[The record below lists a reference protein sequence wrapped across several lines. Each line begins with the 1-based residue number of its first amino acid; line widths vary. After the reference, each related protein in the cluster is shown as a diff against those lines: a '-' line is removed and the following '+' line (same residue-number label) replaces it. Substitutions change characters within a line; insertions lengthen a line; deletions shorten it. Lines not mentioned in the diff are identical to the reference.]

1 MSVDPTGPASQPE
14 QRQAFT
20 QALTTEHFT
29 LQTARAVAVNE
40 GNGRAPH
47 EDERGRGVPLRPVT
61 AHTGPPDELAE
72 ALGIAS
78 PRGQG
83 DQGGGMRTQVGIVG
97 AGPAGLLLSH
107 LLHLEGV
114 DSVVLEARSRAYVE
128 QRVRAGVLE
137 QGTVELLA
145 AAGVADRLRREGMV
159 HHGIELRSGGR
170 RHRVPLTDLTGRSI
184 TIYGQQE
191 VVKDLIHTRL
201 AAGGQILFEV
211 EDVRLDGL
219 DGDHPTIRFRA
230 GGLEQELACDVVAG
244 CDGFHGVCREAVPG
258 GAREVFERAYPF
270 AWLGVL
276 AAVAPSS
283 EEIVYAASDRGF
295 ALHSMRSPELTR
307 LYLQVDPDEP
317 IERWPDARIWEE
329 LQARLATD
337 DGWTLDEGPML
348 DKGVTGMRSFVVE
361 PMRYGRLFLA
371 GDAAHIVPPTGA
383 KGMNLAVADVKV
395 LAEALTAWYRTGAT
409 GLLEAWSATCLRR
422 VWRAQDFSTWMTGLL
437 HRAPGDDPFQ
447 RRVQQARLEYL
458 ATSEAAARS
467 LAENYVGLERV

>member
-1 MSVDPTGPASQPE
+1 
-14 QRQAFT
+14 
-20 QALTTEHFT
+20 
-29 LQTARAVAVNE
+29 
-40 GNGRAPH
+40 
-47 EDERGRGVPLRPVT
+47 
-61 AHTGPPDELAE
+61 
-72 ALGIAS
+72 
-78 PRGQG
+78 
-83 DQGGGMRTQVGIVG
+83 MRTQVGIVG

-107 LLHLEGV
+107 LLHLEGIE
-114 DSVVLEARSRAYVE
+114 SVVLELRSRDYVE

-137 QGTVELLA
+137 QGTVELLEQ
-145 AAGVADRLRREGMV
+145 AGVADRLHRESMV

-191 VVKDLIHTRL
+191 VVKDLIRARL
-201 AAGGQILFEV
+201 EAGGQILFEV
-211 EDVRLDGL
+211 DGVRLEGI
-219 DGDHPTIRFRA
+219 DGDQPVIRFRA
-230 GGLEQELACDVVAG
+230 GGQEQELVCDVVAG
-244 CDGFHGVCREAVPG
+244 CDGFHGVCRDAVPR

-283 EEIVYAASDRGF
+283 EEIVYASSDRGF

-317 IERWPDARIWEE
+317 IEDWPDTRIWEE

-337 DGWTLDEGPML
+337 DGWALDEGPIL

-361 PMRYGRLFLA
+361 PMRHGRLFLA

-395 LAEALTAWYRTGAT
+395 LAEALAAWYRTGT
-409 GLLEAWSATCLRR
+409 TKLLDAYSATCLRR
-422 VWRAQDFSTWMTGLL
+422 VWRVQHFSWWMTAML
-437 HRAPGDDPFQ
+437 HRFDDDPDGFQ
-447 RRVQQARLEYL
+447 HQLQL
-458 ATSEAAARS
+458 AQLRYVCSSQAAATT
-467 LAENYVGLERV
+467 LAENYVGMEQV